1 MRESEFLNDSAAQI
15 PVKTHASAAL
25 MTLKDQRAFQER
37 VLILAA
43 FFVVVW
49 AVIRACVQSITMD
62 EADTYAWFVATSNV
76 WYPFS
81 NNHILN
87 TLLMWLSTHAF
98 GPSVIAIRT
107 PALLGAVLYVAV
119 SYFLCRSITD
129 RFSIQLPVFIC
140 LTYNP
145 FIFDYM
151 VAARGYGLANAFL
164 LAAIAVPVW
173 HRMKSR
179 PSLRQS
185 CVLSSLVLGL
195 SFSANYS
202 FALVDL
208 TVFFAIAVW
217 AMRQR
222 QGESAARIVGLCAL
236 PGLLVALVMCGYPML
251 HWWGYDYAIGA
262 HSLKEMRQSLVQS
275 SLYRLDPRF
284 QEYGWYKA
292 VSFLRPLLP
301 PLIVVL
307 CFCRTVAAWLDGSWR
322 EDPRSLWLGRFA
334 AALACIVT
342 FSVLMHWLAFR
353 FYRVPLPLGRAGI
366 FLLPLCTLLGGT
378 ILAAPA
384 RSLVSRWL
392 RRGLIAASLSLA
404 CYFVLCLRLSYF
416 KEYQWDADAKEV
428 YSVLAQFNHTYGVTE
443 VGVFDLGFPSLNYYR
458 VLSRRETFPE
468 FHPEPPNPTAGKTVY
483 VMSRVNQRSFIDR
496 EKLVVVYRGKFSDTV
511 IAVKPDGPIPTTMV
525 SP

>member
-1 MRESEFLNDSAAQI
+1 MNR
-15 PVKTHASAAL
+15 
-25 MTLKDQRAFQER
+25 RGFQEWLL
-37 VLILAA
+37 VLTALFAI
-43 FFVVVW
+43 VW
-49 AVIRACVQSITMD
+49 AVIRACVQSITID

-98 GPSVIAIRT
+98 GASIVTIRAPS
-107 PALLGAVLYVAV
+107 LLGAILYVGICR
-119 SYFLCRSITD
+119 FLCRSITD

-173 HRMKSR
+173 HRVKNR

-185 CVLSSLVLGL
+185 CALASLALGL
-195 SFSANYS
+195 SFTANYS
-202 FALVDL
+202 FAFVNLA
-208 TVFFAIAVW
+208 VFLAITAW
-217 AMRQR
+217 AIRRRAGQ
-222 QGESAARIVGLCAL
+222 SVARIVAFCAL
-236 PGLLVALVMCGYPML
+236 PGLFVALLMCGYPMM
-251 HWWGYDYAIGA
+251 HWWGYGYDVGA

-284 QEYGWYKA
+284 RETAWYQA
-292 VSFLRPLLP
+292 MSFLRPRLP
-301 PLIVVL
+301 PLLVIL
-307 CFCRTVAAWLDGSWR
+307 CFCQIVATRLDGSWLQETR
-322 EDPRSLWLGRFA
+322 ARWLGRFA
-334 AALACIVT
+334 AALAGIVAVC
-342 FSVLMHWLAFR
+342 VLMHWLAFR
-353 FYRVPLPLGRAGI
+353 FYRLPLPLGRAGI
-366 FLLPLCTLLGGT
+366 FLLPLCTLLGGV

-384 RSLVSRWL
+384 RSVLSQWL
-392 RRGLIAASLSLA
+392 RRGITAVFVCLA

-428 YSVLAQFNHTYGVTE
+428 YSVLARYNHIYGVTD
-443 VGVFDLGFPSLNYYR
+443 VGMFDLCTPALNYYR
-458 VLSRRETFPE
+458 VSSKAETFPE
-468 FHPEPPNPTAGKTVY
+468 FKPEPPNPPADKSVY
-483 VMSRVNQRSFIDR
+483 VMSEVNQRSFIDR

-511 IAVKPDGPIPTTMV
+511 IAVKPDGPIPPAMID
-525 SP
+525 P